1 MAKRKKY
8 VVLSPD
14 GFPIHHSDTYT
25 SIKKAK
31 EAFFQ
36 WSKGYEHQG
45 FYSSTVFGRIPVPEL
60 IRFVLVKE
68 I

>member
-1 MAKRKKY
+1 MTKKKKY

-14 GFPIHHSDTYT
+14 GFPIHHSDTYP

-31 EAFFQ
+31 EAFFV
-36 WSKGYEHQG
+36 WSKNYERQGY
-45 FYSSTVFGRIPVPEL
+45 YSSTRFGQIPVPEL
-60 IRFVLVKE
+60 IQYVLVKE